1 MSSPPLFFFSS
12 GFFLLAPDGAAVAA
26 FRFGAAGVGG
36 LAVSRVS
43 LATWS

>member
-12 GFFLLAPDGAAVAA
+12 GFFLLAPDGAAVAV
-26 FRFGAAGVGG
+26 RFGAAGVGG